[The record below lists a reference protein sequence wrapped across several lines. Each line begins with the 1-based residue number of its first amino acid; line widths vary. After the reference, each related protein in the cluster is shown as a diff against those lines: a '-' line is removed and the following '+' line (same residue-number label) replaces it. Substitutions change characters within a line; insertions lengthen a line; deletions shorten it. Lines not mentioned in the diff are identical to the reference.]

1 MRAEVIDEKECAR
14 RLNEAREEVA
24 QLREALD
31 EKHEQHDADM
41 RQCVD
46 AKSSYRR
53 DIAELG
59 ATIQGYKTR
68 IATLEAENRELKK
81 SLKVFKR
88 LHEADAA
95 AFDEALDGTE

>member
-24 QLREALD
+24 Q
-31 EKHEQHDADM
+31 
-41 RQCVD
+41 
-46 AKSSYRR
+46 
-53 DIAELG
+53 LG